1 MNIQEEL
8 RISNYQP
15 ISFLKDSEMGDLY
28 EAMVEKWRLYG
39 KDRGGAFTAS
49 LFYNLG
55 RTHGIREERARK
67 RKKKSQI
74 IISQEWLVIQEKPE
88 DRARRRGKRK

>member
-15 ISFLKDSEMGDLY
+15 ISFLKDTEMGDLY

-39 KDRGGAFTAS
+39 NDRGGAFTAS

-74 IISQEWLVIQEKPE
+74 IIIQ
-88 DRARRRGKRK
+88 

>member
-15 ISFLKDSEMGDLY
+15 ISFLKDTEMGDLY

-39 KDRGGAFTAS
+39 NDRGGAFTAS

-67 RKKKSQI
+67 RKKNSESINSYSPASTGSQ
-74 IISQEWLVIQEKPE
+74 QK
-88 DRARRRGKRK
+88 

>member
-28 EAMVEKWRLYG
+28 EAMVEKGDYMERI
-39 KDRGGAFTAS
+39 GA
-49 LFYNLG
+49 
-55 RTHGIREERARK
+55 ER
-67 RKKKSQI
+67 SQRHYFI
-74 IISQEWLVIQEKPE
+74 I
-88 DRARRRGKRK
+88 